1 MRFLKNIANYVVYS
15 NLLIAFCAS
24 SLCYFSILFFDL
36 SDYIYETI
44 TFVFFSTLFTY
55 AFHRKIDH
63 LYYGNREL
71 TKQDLW
77 INQNNNTYNLILIV
91 SFIGSFY
98 CFTLLPKSTSY
109 ILFPLLLISLL
120 YIIKFN
126 FGINISGLRSIPF
139 LKPFLI
145 AFVWGGISSFLPI
158 VNNLGMSAIFETKY
172 HLFALSMGLFVFGQA
187 IPFDIRDFKLDQSSK
202 LKTIP
207 HLIGNKH
214 TKRLSY
220 TAYIISLFLIYLV
233 SIEINFLFIALI
245 LAFATSS
252 LIIWKL
258 SENKSDLHFSLIH
271 ESSLAFPLICLKI
284 LSFF

>member
-1 MRFLKNIANYVVYS
+1 MRFLKNIADYIVYS
-15 NLLIAFCAS
+15 NLLIALCAS
-24 SLCYFSILFFDL
+24 SLCYFSILFFNL
-36 SDYIYETI
+36 SEYVYETI
-44 TFVFFSTLFTY
+44 AFVFFSTLFTY
-55 AFHRKIDH
+55 VFHRKIDH

-77 INQNNNTYNLILIV
+77 INKNNRIYGFILV
-91 SFIGSFY
+91 TSFIGSFY
-98 CFTLLPKSTSY
+98 HFTQLPKTTSY
-109 ILFPLLLISLL
+109 ILFPLLLVSLL

-126 FGINISGLRSIPF
+126 FGINISGLRSVPF

-158 VNNLGMSAIFETKY
+158 VNNLGMSAVFEIKY
-172 HLFALSMGLFVFGQA
+172 HLFALAMGLFVFGQA
-187 IPFDIRDFKLDQSSK
+187 IPFDIRDFKLDKSSK

-220 TAYIISLFLIYLV
+220 LTYILSLFLIYLI
-233 SIEINFLFIALI
+233 SSQINFLFIALI
-245 LAFATSS
+245 LAFAVSS
-252 LIIWKL
+252 IIIWKL